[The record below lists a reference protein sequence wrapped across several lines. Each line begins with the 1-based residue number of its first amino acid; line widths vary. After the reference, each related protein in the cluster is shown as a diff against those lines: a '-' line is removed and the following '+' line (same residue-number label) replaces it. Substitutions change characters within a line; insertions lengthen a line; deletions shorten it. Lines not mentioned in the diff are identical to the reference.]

1 MVVASLLMLY
11 DEEQYPLRKLV
22 KDCQQ
27 LYSYF
32 QARDILS
39 NMQTAPNKKN
49 IERVL
54 AGLKYKVRTVKASG
68 GAEKSGEHIVIMD
81 KKQDMRE
88 NLSLCYYA
96 LGITQHMVM
105 DIVIGKILSNLS
117 ASK

>member
-1 MVVASLLMLY
+1 
-11 DEEQYPLRKLV
+11 
-22 KDCQQ
+22 
-27 LYSYF
+27 
-32 QARDILS
+32 
-39 NMQTAPNKKN
+39 
-49 IERVL
+49 
-54 AGLKYKVRTVKASG
+54 
-68 GAEKSGEHIVIMD
+68 MD